1 MKIKLLL
8 MYMILFLSC
17 KSDLVKKPN
26 DLIDSKTMELIMQDI
41 MLMKTISRNYKNNI
55 QEKNWLGD
63 KYIFEKFDVDSSQLT
78 NSLEYYA
85 KSPKIYLEIYNNI
98 LLKME
103 TLMDSIDVLA
113 KEEVMKIKENQNK
126 VISDSIKNLN

>member
-63 KYIFEKFDVDSSQLT
+63 KYIYEKFDVDSSQLT
-78 NSLEYYA
+78 NSLDYYA

-103 TLMDSIDVLA
+103 TSMDSIDVLA
-113 KEEVMKIKENQNK
+113 KEEVMKIKEKQNK

>member
-1 MKIKLLL
+1 MKFKLLL

-63 KYIFEKFDVDSSQLT
+63 KYIYEKFDVDSSQLT
-78 NSLEYYA
+78 NSLDYYA

-103 TLMDSIDVLA
+103 TSMDSIDVLA
-113 KEEVMKIKENQNK
+113 KEEVMKIKEKQNK

>member
-1 MKIKLLL
+1 
-8 MYMILFLSC
+8 MILFLSC
-17 KSDLVKKPN
+17 KSDLVKRPN

-41 MLMKTISRNYKNNI
+41 MLMKTISRNYKSNI

-63 KYIFEKFDVDSSQLT
+63 KYIYEKFDVDSSQLT

-103 TLMDSIDVLA
+103 TLIDSIDDLA
-113 KEEVMKIKENQNK
+113 KEELMNIKEMQNK
-126 VISDSIKNLN
+126 VITDSIKNLN

>member
-1 MKIKLLL
+1 
-8 MYMILFLSC
+8 MILFLSC

-63 KYIFEKFDVDSSQLT
+63 KYIYEKFDVDSSQLT
-78 NSLEYYA
+78 NSLDYYA

-103 TLMDSIDVLA
+103 TSMDSIDVLA
-113 KEEVMKIKENQNK
+113 KEEVMKIKEKQNK

>member
-26 DLIDSKTMELIMQDI
+26 DLIDSKKMELIMQDI

>member
-1 MKIKLLL
+1 MNFKLLL

>member
-1 MKIKLLL
+1 MKFKLLL

-26 DLIDSKTMELIMQDI
+26 YLIDSKKMELIMQDI

-63 KYIFEKFDVDSSQLT
+63 KYIFEKFDVDSSQLS

-113 KEEVMKIKENQNK
+113 KEEVMKIKEKQNK

>member
-113 KEEVMKIKENQNK
+113 KEEVMKIKENKNK

>member
-1 MKIKLLL
+1 
-8 MYMILFLSC
+8 MILFLSC

-63 KYIFEKFDVDSSQLT
+63 KYIYEKFDVDSSQLT
-78 NSLEYYA
+78 NSLDYYA

-113 KEEVMKIKENQNK
+113 KEEVMKIKEKQNK

>member
-26 DLIDSKTMELIMQDI
+26 DLIDSKKMELIMQDI

-113 KEEVMKIKENQNK
+113 KEEVMKIKENKNK